1 MFPLRFLS
9 YSIEHLLMHSMA
21 ENMSTTASV
30 GRSWSDERYDL
41 MTNIGQMWGRLWE
54 SNHERQTVLV
64 YVHWN
69 SITLIW
75 FRMINPPVFFSF
87 TRVIEFWLCLS
98 GPKWTSTWQK
108 WYANLTQFSEL
119 LRESACGRMWSR
131 YCLKKTFY
139 PLCLQMWFEQSQ

>member
-1 MFPLRFLS
+1 MWADLRVMKDMIWWLILARCEVDYGNLTMRDKQPSCTCSTPL
-9 YSIEHLLMHSMA
+9 
-21 ENMSTTASV
+21 
-30 GRSWSDERYDL
+30 
-41 MTNIGQMWGRLWE
+41 
-54 SNHERQTVLV
+54 
-64 YVHWN
+64 HWN

-119 LRESACGRMWSR
+119 QWESACGRMWSR
-131 YCLKKTFY
+131 YCFKK
-139 PLCLQMWFEQSQ
+139 PLILSAVFANVVWTEPIMSFQNRGIYWDFHMLIK